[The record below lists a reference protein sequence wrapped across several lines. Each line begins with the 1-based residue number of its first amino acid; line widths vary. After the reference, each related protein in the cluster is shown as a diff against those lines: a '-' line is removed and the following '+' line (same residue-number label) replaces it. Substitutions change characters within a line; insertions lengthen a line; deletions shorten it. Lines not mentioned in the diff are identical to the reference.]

1 MHTYIKK
8 KKKTLYGMVSISVKN
23 KDVIIQFSYLCSVT
37 VIAVQGQYVIVLGS
51 RHKADRQWAE

>member
-1 MHTYIKK
+1 MGWF
-8 KKKTLYGMVSISVKN
+8 LYVKN
-23 KDVIIQFSYLCSVT
+23 KDVIIQFSYLCSVI